1 MPDSPEV
8 SPACLRSGQRV
19 LDTEGPRRLG
29 SLQSAVAVWE
39 SSLWDSLGHRE
50 PYVSTRRTWSGFFDI
65 KKSNQRSGS
74 GGIGKSLE
82 QLQPRHSRVCSCLV
96 PFQNS
101 VRVPLPETSLL
112 PFSIVQYYQ
121 CCSSAT
127 ELSPLPRPS
136 AYQLCSSDCLSAAAE
151 FMPIYFICQS
161 QLHDTVG
168 PGCPDQN
175 LTSTQSS

>member
-1 MPDSPEV
+1 MKQN
-8 SPACLRSGQRV
+8 ACLPGGIPSVPAFWTAGSGCQRAQK
-19 LDTEGPRRLG
+19 T
-29 SLQSAVAVWE
+29 AVC
-39 SSLWDSLGHRE
+39 SLGAFALYLTGDRE
-50 PYVSTRRTWSGFFDI
+50 PYISTRRTWSPGFFDI

-74 GGIGKSLE
+74 GGIGKFLE

-112 PFSIVQYYQ
+112 PFSPVQYYQ

-151 FMPIYFICQS
+151 FMPIYFICQF
-161 QLHDTVG
+161 
-168 PGCPDQN
+168 
-175 LTSTQSS
+175 